1 MTEEEYNSA
10 VKTISHRL
18 YGFVFKSLKNEE
30 DANDIVQDSFLK
42 LWQNRN
48 KVELD
53 KAKSWLF
60 TTAYNGLINFVKKSS
75 RMSSSDQLEIDRGQD
90 DEHSFELKEILDK
103 ALAQLNPQQKT
114 IVILRDRE
122 GYNYQEIGEIL
133 NLSESQVK
141 VYLFRARQKIKD
153 QIKDLSILTK

>member
-60 TTAYNGLINFVKKSS
+60 TTAYHGLINFVKKSS

>member
-48 KVELD
+48 KVEPD

-60 TTAYNGLINFVKKSS
+60 TTAYHGLINFVKKSS

>member
-1 MTEEEYNSA
+1 LTEEEYNSA

-60 TTAYNGLINFVKKSS
+60 TTAYHGLINFVKKSS